1 MNASFEGS
9 KNAIMFADKIE
20 YNEYTSFVDAIMVGK
35 IKKK

>member
-20 YNEYTSFVDAIMVGK
+20 YNEYTSFVDTIMVGK